1 VPFFIALT
9 TFFIWFALIF
19 LKNPMKAFKFFLHS
33 GTNFFIAPLIVLI
46 EIISHFSKFI
56 SLAVRLFA
64 NMFAGHL
71 LLKAFYSFIF
81 VIFLNASL
89 LNFFY
94 ALFVVAFTLFIVALE
109 FLIAFLQAYVALLL
123 IILYISGVRSFSLD
137 H

>member
-1 VPFFIALT
+1 
-9 TFFIWFALIF
+9 
-19 LKNPMKAFKFFLHS
+19 MHR
-33 GTNFFIAPLIVLI
+33 GTNLYISPLIVLI
-46 EIISHFSKFI
+46 EVVSHLSKFV

-81 VIFLNASL
+81 VLFVSAGL

-94 ALFVVAFTLFIVALE
+94 SVFVIGFTLFIVGLE

-123 IILYISGVRSFSLD
+123 IVLYISGVRMFSLG